1 MDPYQI
7 LGVPHDAS
15 DEDVSKAYKTL
26 AKKYHPDLNP
36 GDQAAAKKMSEVNAA
51 YDLIKSGKYNPA
63 YQNAYGQ
70 QRPSA
75 ERQSSWSHSSTGG
88 YSSTGDPF
96 EDFDPFEWIFGASY
110 RQQKRY
116 SVEAAMNYVNM
127 GNYNAALDIL
137 AHISN
142 RDARWYYC
150 SAAANYGAGYRETA
164 ILHAQKAVDM
174 EPGNGEYQ
182 HLLRQMQGATNSPFA
197 RRSAGGF
204 SPLGMIV
211 KFFLGLYVLQFVFS
225 FLRLIF

>member
-1 MDPYQI
+1 MDPFKI

-36 GDQAAAKKMSEVNAA
+36 GDQQAAKKMSEINAA

-63 YQNAYGQ
+63 FENSYGQ
-70 QRPSA
+70 RPASSY
-75 ERQSSWSHSSTGG
+75 ERTWTTSGNSGDPS
-88 YSSTGDPF
+88 DPF

-110 RQQKRY
+110 RQQKRS
-116 SVEAAMNYVNM
+116 SVEAAMNFVNM
-127 GNYNAALDIL
+127 GNYNAALDVL
-137 AHISN
+137 AQIAN

-164 ILHAQKAVDM
+164 ILHAEKAVEM
-174 EPGNGEYQ
+174 EPGNGEYE
-182 HLLRQMQGATNSPFA
+182 HLLRQMQGAGSSFRRASA
-197 RRSAGGF
+197 RGGF
-204 SPLGMIV
+204 SPLGTIV
-211 KFFLGLYVLQFVFS
+211 KFFLGLYVLQTVFS